1 MGKGSDRGRSP
12 MPGAFAKLAGAFLL
26 AGIATSIA
34 VGSFWPIVLFS
45 AAIYFC
51 LLVANSIEK
60 KHPSG

>member
-1 MGKGSDRGRSP
+1 